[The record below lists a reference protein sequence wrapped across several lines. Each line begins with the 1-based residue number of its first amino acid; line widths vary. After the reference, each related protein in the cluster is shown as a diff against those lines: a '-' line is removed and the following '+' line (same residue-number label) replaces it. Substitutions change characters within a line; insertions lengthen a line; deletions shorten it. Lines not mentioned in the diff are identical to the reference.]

1 MQIGSPMAA
10 SYILGL
16 PDDYTSHRFKPC
28 HWKPFMKEVLSCWPD
43 SDEIEIGNGKQ
54 DKVIVRKVEGEYVA
68 FNMVTNYTER
78 PSSLS
83 HMCLYDWFRLMKRYY

>member
-16 PDDYTSHRFKPC
+16 PDHYTSHRFKPC
-28 HWKPFMKEVLSCWPD
+28 HWKPFVKEVLSCWPD
-43 SDEIEIGNGKQ
+43 SDEIEVGNGEQ

-68 FNMVTNYTER
+68 FNMVTDYTER

-83 HMCLYDWFRLMKRYY
+83 DMCLYDWFRLSEK